1 MKDKEFINKYGVF
14 SSIVVTTIGVGV
26 FSYPRDLTRL
36 VGSDGWFVTLL
47 SGAVSWLFLYLIY
60 RVIRLNNYSSF
71 YNILHFNFGGF
82 LGKLFAVV
90 FVFFNIFSIAL
101 GMRVFSEVLKMYLL
115 LRTPTEFILI
125 AMIFTGVYLVRRGLD
140 VLVRFNQIAFWV
152 MFLPIIFILM
162 AAAKGADFTNVLP
175 VFTNKPIDYVKG
187 VGAAIYAFTGYQI
200 AYLLIPYAK
209 EKDKVPKTIMKSM
222 IFISLFYVI
231 ITIMALAIFNKK
243 ETTNLLWPTITMIK
257 SIDIPG
263 TFIERWE
270 GVVMSLWVIFYYT
283 TFVNGYYLSSDIIKN
298 AFKVEDVKIS
308 SYILMPFIYVIALYP
323 ENVPE
328 LYKITGATG
337 NTLSTFSLIILP
349 LLLLIVGLVK
359 HKGGC
364 RDEI

>member
-1 MKDKEFINKYGVF
+1 LF
-14 SSIVVTTIGVGV
+14 SSIVVTAIGVGV

-36 VGSDGWFVTLL
+36 VGSDGWFVTLI
-47 SGAVSWLFLYLIY
+47 SGAISCLLLYLIY
-60 RVIRLNNYSSF
+60 RVVRLNNYNSF
-71 YNILHFNFGGF
+71 YSILHYNFGGF
-82 LGKLFAVV
+82 LAKICAIV

-125 AMIFTGVYLVRRGLD
+125 LMIFTGIYLVRSGFD
-140 VLVRFNQIAFWV
+140 VLVRFNQIAFWL
-152 MFLPIIFILM
+152 MFLPILFIIII
-162 AAAKGADFTNVLP
+162 AAKGADFTNVLP
-175 VFTNKPIDYVKG
+175 VFNNKPLDYLKG
-187 VGAAIYAFTGYQI
+187 VGATIYAFTGYQI
-200 AYLLIPYAK
+200 AYLLIPSAK
-209 EKDKVPKTIMKSM
+209 EKDAIPKIIVKSM

-231 ITIMALAIFNKK
+231 ITIMSLAIFNKK

-270 GVVMSLWVIFYYT
+270 GVVMALWVIFYFT

-328 LYKITGATG
+328 LYKISNMTGS
-337 NTLSTFSLIILP
+337 TLSTFSLVILP
-349 LLLLIVGLVK
+349 VLILIVSLVK